1 MSVREKGPRSAWS
14 SPTRPFSRP
23 VRRADRAETG
33 GLYVCSLALHCRERL
48 AGGASWIRTLGPPWK
63 EHFFKTGPEPGD
75 DKLAGRLP
83 PGFDVKRHETSLEND
98 RRQRFC
104 EHRPKSL

>member
-33 GLYVCSLALHCRERL
+33 GLYVCSLALHYGERL
-48 AGGASWIRTLGPPWK
+48 AGGGKWIRTISTWK
-63 EHFFKTGPEPGD
+63 ISDASFSAFGCVAY
-75 DKLAGRLP
+75 LM
-83 PGFDVKRHETSLEND
+83 SL
-98 RRQRFC
+98 
-104 EHRPKSL
+104 